1 MTVEILE
8 KRLRFSILAFK
19 TVVVHTITYFVAG
32 ILAYTLGGYEDTFSQ
47 PPLSYFMRPTSDP
60 LVMAGP
66 LLQPIRGVIVASA
79 IYPLRNVLFGEH
91 RGWLTLW
98 WLLLALGVL
107 STFGP
112 APGSVEGLIYTI
124 IPPQAQILGL
134 WEVLLQSF
142 LFSLVLFYWVNH
154 PGKRW
159 LNWALGVAVCIVLLL
174 PLLGLLV
181 GRSSGN
187 PRAMLTPNERSMPTA
202 LSRTWA
208 NYFNA

>member
-1 MTVEILE
+1 LKSVI
-8 KRLRFSILAFK
+8 
-19 TVVVHTITYFVAG
+19 VHTTTYVVAG
-32 ILAYTLGGYEDTFSQ
+32 VLAYTLGGYEETFSK

-66 LLQPIRGVIVASA
+66 LFQPLRGVIFATA
-79 IYPLRNVLFGEH
+79 IYPLRNVLFRDR

-107 STFGP
+107 STFGA

-124 IPPQAQILGL
+124 IPPRDQILGL
-134 WEVLLQSF
+134 WEVVLQSL
-142 LFSLVLFYWVNH
+142 LFSFLLFYWVSR

-159 LNWALGVAVCIVLLL
+159 LNWAFGCAFSLVLAL

-181 GRSSGN
+181 GRPGGN
-187 PRAMLTPNERSMPTA
+187 P
-202 LSRTWA
+202 
-208 NYFNA
+208 